1 MKVLTVT
8 TLYRGG
14 GAEGVA
20 RDLARGLAD
29 RGIES
34 HIRVRAGEVVC
45 DPGVS
50 AIPFDKHA
58 LSLPR
63 KAVYY
68 AKRLVQEAGVESWAS
83 PALRHVLDDLPFQPD
98 IVHLHNIHGGYVRLE
113 DLEWLCE
120 RVPVVWTLHDMWAV
134 TGHCAYSFECER
146 WRVTCGRCPHMDIYP
161 RIRLDFSRLNRWRR
175 ARLYSRIVRRL
186 PGRLHLVCPSRWLAD
201 IARQGVARE
210 LPVHWIPYGIA
221 LDAFTPGTV
230 EERSFQRS
238 RWGVPDDAFVILFA
252 ANRGR
257 TNPFKDYQAFADAA
271 IRLRTPAGERM
282 AFVMAGDAA
291 TQGQRDGTTGILSI
305 GLLAT
310 KEEMASAYRAAD
322 VYVQATKAD
331 NLPLSVLEA
340 MACAL
345 PVVGTR
351 VGGVPDMVE
360 DGVTGFLV
368 SPTDGGSLAA
378 ALERLADNPA
388 LCSQYALA
396 ARQHVLERYRLEQMV
411 TACATLYS
419 DILARKIPS

>member
-1 MKVLTVT
+1 MRVLTVT

-34 HIRVRAGEVVC
+34 HIRVRAGEVVS

-83 PALRHVLDDLPFQPD
+83 PALRHVLDDLPWQPD

-134 TGHCAYSFECER
+134 TGHCAHAFECDR
-146 WRVTCGRCPHMDIYP
+146 WRTTCGRCPHMDIYP

-175 ARLYSRIVRRL
+175 ARLYSRITRRL
-186 PGRLHLVCPSRWLAD
+186 PGRLHLVCPSRWLAG
-201 IARQGVARE
+201 IVRESVARE
-210 LPVHWIPYGIA
+210 LPAHWMPYGIV
-221 LDAFTPGTV
+221 LDGFTPGSA
-230 EERSFQRS
+230 EERMQQRA
-238 RWGVPDDAFVILFA
+238 RWGVAQEAFLVFFA
-252 ANRGR
+252 SNRGR
-257 TNPFKDYQAFADAA
+257 LNQFKDYDAFASAA
-271 IRLRTPAGERM
+271 TQLRTRLGDRIE
-282 AFVMAGDAA
+282 FVMAGDDA
-291 TQGQRDGTTGILSI
+291 TKGRRDEATGILSV
-305 GLLAT
+305 GTLAT
-310 KEEMASAYRAAD
+310 REDMASAYRAAD
-322 VYVQATKAD
+322 VYVHASKAD
-331 NLPLSVLEA
+331 TLPLSVLEA
-340 MACAL
+340 MSCGL

-351 VGGVPDMVE
+351 IGGIPDMVE
-360 DGVTGFLV
+360 DGVTGFL
-368 SPTDGGSLAA
+368 SLPGDGNSLAE
-378 ALERLADNPA
+378 ALERLAENRV
-388 LCSQYALA
+388 LCSQLALA
-396 ARQHVLERYRLEQMV
+396 ARQRVLERYRLEQMV